1 MKKHILCFV
10 KEDDGSDDT
19 TLYPTPSVI
28 FVMNNVEATAAT
40 DATLL
45 LTRERQQ
52 MSASL
57 ALTGRTI
64 REHELALAF
73 SDPGTWSLLG
83 DGAQVRRSDC
93 EREALTVLQV
103 HGPMTPSEYAHVTG
117 RKHTSV
123 KVELNRMD

>member
-52 MSASL
+52 MSTSL

-64 REHELALAF
+64 REQELAM
-73 SDPGTWSLLG
+73 
-83 DGAQVRRSDC
+83 
-93 EREALTVLQV
+93 ERER
-103 HGPMTPSEYAHVTG
+103 HGHVVAAG
-117 RKHTSV
+117 
-123 KVELNRMD
+123 